1 MNEVM
6 IAEILNRMVA
16 FSNGNLHDIAHF
28 MKVWGFARS
37 IGVLEGLSDEEQLI
51 LEVAAI
57 THDIACPLCRE
68 KYGNTNGD
76 LQEKEGALLVL
87 DFLRDSGL
95 SPAQIERVS
104 FLVGHHHT
112 LTDINGLDYQVLV
125 EADYIVNAEEY
136 GFSAENIRNACAGFF
151 RTTAGT
157 NLLKAM
163 FRF

>member
-1 MNEVM
+1 MNEAM
-6 IAEILNRMVA
+6 IAEILNGMVA

-28 MKVWGFARS
+28 VKVWGFARS
-37 IGVLEGLSDEEQLI
+37 IGILEKLSDEEQLI
-51 LEVAAI
+51 LEIAAI

-68 KYGNTNGD
+68 KYGNTNGE

-87 DFLRDSGL
+87 DFLQDSGL
-95 SPAQIERVS
+95 SPSQIERVS

-112 LTDINGLDYQVLV
+112 LNDINGRDYRILV

-136 GFSAENIRNACAGFF
+136 GFSAENIRNACAAFF

-157 NLLKAM
+157 NLLKSI
-163 FRF
+163 FRL